1 MDIEVLIPGEP
12 CAQGRPRFARR
23 GKFVQTYDP
32 KKSRNW
38 KAEARD
44 RMGVEAI
51 SASTPPGTL
60 PFPAGVGL
68 TVTVQA
74 VFTRPA
80 GSYSK
85 RTPKG
90 RERKITRPDT
100 ENVVKAVLDAGT
112 GTLWHDDSQVWRL
125 IAWKEIG
132 AQDEAPFVRLLVS
145 DEVAG

>member
-1 MDIEVLIPGEP
+1 MKLEVMIAGEP
-12 CAQGRPRFARR
+12 IGQGRPRFARR
-23 GKFVQTYDP
+23 GKFVTAYDP
-32 KKSRNW
+32 NKSRSW
-38 KAEARD
+38 KADAR
-44 RMGVEAI
+44 
-51 SASTPPGTL
+51 SAMMVGIDYTAGRL

-132 AQDEAPFVRLLVS
+132 AQDEAPFVRLTVDDGGLT
-145 DEVAG
+145 A